1 VTESLADILHRL
13 IAGDPAAAN
22 SLYERFVRRL
32 IHLAARELGHKFTPA
47 ADPEAVAQS
56 VLHSFFH
63 RHQQG
68 QLRFDTWEMVYAW
81 LARVTIY
88 KCHNRRRDL
97 SRQKRDPGLLV
108 SLEDWQTADREPSPE
123 EEAILREQLAAA
135 FVGFDPEE
143 QRLIRLHLDGK
154 TTEQLAE
161 LSGLTTRTVQRTLKA
176 FRDQL
181 EDILRVE
188 EARD

>member
-1 VTESLADILHRL
+1 VSESLAEILQRL
-13 IAGDPAAAN
+13 SAGDPAAA
-22 SLYERFVRRL
+22 SHLYERFVRRL
-32 IHLAARELGHKFTPA
+32 IHLAARELGRKFSPA

-56 VLHSFFH
+56 VLCSFFN
-63 RHQQG
+63 RHKQG
-68 QLRFDTWEMVYAW
+68 QLRFDSWEMVHAW

-108 SLEDWQTADREPSPE
+108 SLEDWETADREPSPE

-135 FVGFDPEE
+135 FAGFDAEE
-143 QRLIRLHLDGK
+143 QQLIRLYLDGR
-154 TTEQLAE
+154 TTEQVAE
-161 LSGLTTRTVQRTLKA
+161 LSGLTIRTVQRTLKA
-176 FRDQL
+176 FRERL
-181 EDILRVE
+181 EGILRAE